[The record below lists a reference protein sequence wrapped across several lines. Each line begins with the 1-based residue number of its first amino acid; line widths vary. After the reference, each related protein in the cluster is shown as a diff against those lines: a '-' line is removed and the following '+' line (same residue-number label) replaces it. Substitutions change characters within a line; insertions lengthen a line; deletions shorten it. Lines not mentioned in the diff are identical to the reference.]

1 MDAQTLKDW
10 LALWRVPGVGARGFS
25 ALVERFGSP
34 AAVLAA
40 SRSALS
46 GAGLRERSL
55 DGIAHPDWAGVEA
68 DLNWAAQPGCHI
80 VCRADT
86 DYPNLLTDL
95 GDPPPLL
102 FVRGRPEVLGLPQ
115 LAIVGSRKPTKS
127 GAETAR
133 DFAKSLAG
141 SGLAITSGLALG
153 IDAASHQG
161 ALDAGGITI
170 AVMGTGPDRLYPVRN
185 QDLAEAIA
193 EQGALITE
201 YPVGTPVLAN
211 NFPRRNRV
219 ISGMAVGTLVV
230 EAALRSGSLIT
241 ARLAME
247 QGREVFAI
255 PGSIHN
261 PMARGCNALIKQGA
275 KLVETAQDIGDE
287 LGALIG
293 LFDTGDGPR
302 IEDAESIDAG
312 FDAGLDADYQRL
324 IDVIGFEPTSV
335 DSIVE
340 RSQLTPEVVSSMLLL
355 LELQG
360 RVEAIPGGRF
370 SRTR

>member
-1 MDAQTLKDW
+1 MDAQTLGNW
-10 LALWRVPGVGARGFS
+10 LALWRVPGVGARGFA

-34 AAVLAA
+34 EAVLAA
-40 SRSALS
+40 SRNALA
-46 GAGLRERSL
+46 GAGLKERSL
-55 DGIAHPDWAGVEA
+55 DGIAAPDWAGVEA
-68 DLNWAAQPGCHI
+68 DLNWAAQPNCQI
-80 VCRADT
+80 VTRAHA
-86 DYPNLLTDL
+86 DYPGLLNDL

-102 FVRGRPEVLGLPQ
+102 FVRGNPEVLGLPQ
-115 LAIVGSRKPTKS
+115 LALVGSRKPTRS

-133 DFAKSLAG
+133 EFSRALANA
-141 SGLAITSGLALG
+141 GLAITSGLALG
-153 IDAASHQG
+153 IDAAAHQG

-170 AVMGTGPDRLYPVRN
+170 AVMGTGPDRLYPARN
-185 QDLAEAIA
+185 QRLAEAIA
-193 EQGALITE
+193 ERGALVTE

-293 LFDTGDGPR
+293 LFDGAGMTP
-302 IEDAESIDAG
+302 ESASETTDE
-312 FDAGLDADYQRL
+312 GLDGDYLRL
-324 IDVIGFEPTSV
+324 LEAIGFEPTSV
-335 DSIVE
+335 DNIIE
-340 RSQLTPEVVSSMLLL
+340 RSQLTPEEVSSMLLL

-370 SRTR
+370 SRIQ